1 VNAQSDFT
9 IMARKGSTGFGT
21 SGAQDF
27 DALPTRLDDMFARQ
41 AARMPAA
48 TAILRRGE
56 ATSYADL
63 DRRANAFA
71 NALIARGMG
80 PQDRIAIALPRS
92 VDMIAAMIG
101 AMKAGCVYV
110 PVDTAQ
116 PPARIAFMLEDS
128 GARALITLDPALAP
142 QGFTG
147 TLIAADRIDAPDTP
161 PMIATS
167 PADPAYIFYTSG
179 STGRPKGVLLGHNAC
194 FYIAGSIRHFRDGEL
209 SRVAAVT
216 SISFDPSVFEIFAPL
231 ACGGTIVLKD
241 DALEPFTA
249 DERPT
254 LLQGVPTALRQL
266 ARAGAIPDTVIAINS
281 GGETLTRDI
290 ADEIFGA
297 CAARCI
303 HNHYGPTEA
312 SICTSIST
320 IRRDDHGVPDIG
332 TPVAGARVLIRD
344 MMNGDPVADGETG
357 EICIGGPVLAHGY
370 LGDRALTDARFVHD
384 RHSGMRVYR
393 TGDLGRIG
401 PQGRLQF
408 LGRIDDQFKL
418 RGHRVELAEIDDVM
432 ASIGGIADAGTIV
445 VEEKG
450 EPRLIGF
457 VVSAGN
463 AVIDE
468 SALFAAMRE
477 NMPASMVPHRI
488 LRIDTI
494 PRLPSGKVDRGEL
507 KNIAAKY
514 VGVAVNGDGD
524 AGAGSGAVEFAASE
538 SGETVT
544 ETVARLFGEA
554 LDRPPLGPTEDFF
567 TAGGDSLMCVDI
579 ALRLEELLDR
589 PIPVN
594 LLTHHSTPD
603 DLVTAISHVRSADRL
618 VTYDGNPDGDTI
630 FIAPGIRGTDTD
642 YDSLKPLLAHRRLV
656 MLHALPL
663 AEDMIREPQIE
674 TLVRALVPLIEA
686 EQPEGPV
693 ALLGYSFGGVMAY
706 ALAREL
712 EARGRE
718 TRLIIVDAQIS
729 HCKALPMDW
738 LHWTRGELWPALRRH
753 GFDHVGRRLARSLFF
768 WFPNSLGRFRPEYI
782 PDFITSA
789 NPAFVGSLVKA
800 ATSLRYTPRRA
811 PTLLIVA
818 GKMHPTDLLN
828 NPDGVSGWRGLL
840 NGPDIVIRKMPVTHS
855 ELVRRPV
862 VNRVSSLLEGWL
874 AGDIASERSDDS

>member
-1 VNAQSDFT
+1 MNARSNFPEIARNGSADFET
-9 IMARKGSTGFGT
+9 ACAQGDL
-21 SGAQDF
+21 SG
-27 DALPTRLDDMFARQ
+27 LIRLDDMFARQ
-41 AARMPAA
+41 AGCTPDA

-56 ATSYADL
+56 ATSYSDL
-63 DRRANAFA
+63 DRRANAIA
-71 NALIARGMG
+71 NTLIARGIG

-161 PMIATS
+161 PAIATS
-167 PADPAYIFYTSG
+167 PTDPAYIFYTSG

-281 GGETLTRDI
+281 GGETLTRHI
-290 ADEIFGA
+290 ADEIYGA
-297 CAARCI
+297 CAARRI
-303 HNHYGPTEA
+303 YNHYGPTEA

-320 IRRDDHGVPDIG
+320 IRREDHGVPDIG
-332 TPVAGARVLIRD
+332 SPVAGAQVLIRD

-370 LGDRALTDARFVHD
+370 LGDRALTDARFKHD

-418 RGHRVELAEIDDVM
+418 RGHRVELAEIDDTLV
-432 ASIGGIADAGTIV
+432 SITGIVDAGTIV
-445 VEEKG
+445 IEERG
-450 EPRLIGF
+450 ESRLIGF
-457 VVSAGN
+457 VACCPD
-463 AVIDE
+463 APDDE
-468 SALFAAMRE
+468 IALLTAIRE
-477 NMPASMVPHRI
+477 SLPASMVPHRI
-488 LRIDTI
+488 IRIGSI
-494 PRLPSGKVDRGEL
+494 PRLPSGKVDRTEL
-507 KNIAAKY
+507 KRMAGEYAGDQSMAKNATAT
-514 VGVAVNGDGD
+514 GTADG
-524 AGAGSGAVEFAASE
+524 
-538 SGETVT
+538 GETII
-544 ETVARLFGEA
+544 ETIARLFGEA
-554 LDRPPLGPTEDFF
+554 LDRPPLGPSEDFF
-567 TAGGDSLMCVDI
+567 TAGGDSLMCVEI
-579 ALRLEELLDR
+579 ALRLEEVLDR

-594 LLTHHSTPD
+594 LLTHHSTPN
-603 DLVTAISHVRSADRL
+603 DLFTALNHARNADRL
-618 VTYDGNPDGDTI
+618 ITYDGNPDGDTI
-630 FIAPGIRGTDTD
+630 FIAPGIRGSDTD
-642 YDSLKPLLAHRRLV
+642 YTSLKPLLAHRRLV

-663 AEDMIREPQIE
+663 AADMIRDPQIE
-674 TLVRALVPLIEA
+674 TLVRALIPLIEA
-686 EQPEGPV
+686 EQPEGV
-693 ALLGYSFGGVMAY
+693 VTLLGYSFGGVVAY

-712 EARGRE
+712 DARGRN
-718 TRLIIVDAQIS
+718 TRLIIIDTQIS
-729 HCKALPMDW
+729 HCKAQPIDW
-738 LHWTRGELWPALRRH
+738 LRWTKNEFWPALRQQ
-753 GFDHVGRRLARSLFF
+753 GFKNAMRRLARSLLF
-768 WFPNSLGRFRPEYI
+768 WFPNTIGRFRHEYV

-789 NPAFVGSLVKA
+789 DPAFVASLVKA
-800 ATSLRYTPRRA
+800 ATSLRYTPRHA

-818 GKMHPTDLLN
+818 EKMHPTDLLN
-828 NPDGVSGWRGLL
+828 SPDGVSGWHGLL
-840 NGPDIVIRKMPVTHS
+840 HGPDIEIRSIPVTHS

-862 VNRVSSLLEGWL
+862 VSRISSLLEGWL
-874 AGDIASERSDDS
+874 TNESAGDGIETS